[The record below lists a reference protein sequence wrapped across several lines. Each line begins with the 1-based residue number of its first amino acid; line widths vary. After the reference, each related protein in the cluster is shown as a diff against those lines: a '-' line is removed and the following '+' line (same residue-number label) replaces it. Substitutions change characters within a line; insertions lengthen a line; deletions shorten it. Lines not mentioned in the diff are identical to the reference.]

1 MMNQNEEFGIEGTV
15 VREIV
20 ESIKPSKYRS
30 KSKQWRD
37 GYGK

>member
-1 MMNQNEEFGIEGTV
+1 MHQNKELGVEGTV

-20 ESIKPSKYRS
+20 GSIKPSKYRS

-37 GYGK
+37 DGYGK